1 LAPWADVHNAD
12 NTNGPADS
20 DVTTATVGTDNAT
33 TTNGPTGLW
42 RGAENAESLGAENS
56 ESLDANSESL
66 GTTFKPNRMM
76 NLLKDR
82 LGKHRWWNAP
92 LRNPTQT
99 AIRRFLNS
107 PQIPLASDFTKS
119 IESWNQ
125 HKNDFLNKLNNG
137 DLS

>member
-1 LAPWADVHNAD
+1 
-12 NTNGPADS
+12 
-20 DVTTATVGTDNAT
+20 
-33 TTNGPTGLW
+33 
-42 RGAENAESLGAENS
+42 
-56 ESLDANSESL
+56 
-66 GTTFKPNRMM
+66 MM

-99 AIRRFLNS
+99 TIRRFLNS

-125 HKNDFLNKLNNG
+125 YKNNFFNKLNNG
-137 DLS
+137 DWQ